1 MSMTPTIVALD
12 VGERRIGVALANME
26 ARMASPLMTLD
37 RQEYSDIYARIK
49 QLITEHNVQTVV
61 VGLPRGMQG
70 QETQQTASTRE
81 FARELEDLC
90 NVTVQFQDEAGT
102 SLLAKEEL
110 NTLKKNYDK
119 GDVDKLAATYILR
132 DWLQNAEVVR

>member
-132 DWLQNAEVVR
+132 DWLQNAEVVI

>member
-81 FARELEDLC
+81 FARELEDSC